1 LTIKFHN
8 LIILFFS
15 FAMANILIQ
24 EIEAVEENYQSTF
37 RSILQSD
44 TKTETVCDQ
53 LEKRIVHHDREI
65 ERICRDYQGFI
76 DSIRELLQ
84 VRTQTKNLNAEVI
97 HLNEALNEANQG
109 LIKKGFE
116 LLEAR
121 KVESNIACT
130 IETLSVC
137 MPVLDC
143 YSKLLKQVDDKRYYP
158 ALKTLEVLESEH
170 LPKVTNY
177 RFAAAIR
184 ENIPRLKEKIKSLE
198 DFREF
203 LENVRKFS
211 PRIGERA
218 LRHTKETQ
226 KRNLSTVIDEHSAK
240 ICEEYSIDDEDL
252 CAQDLI
258 DFSPIYRC
266 LHIYT
271 VLSDKETFAKY
282 YQKQRRDQAKLV
294 LQAPQAMH
302 DNLEAYKIYIYSIVG
317 FFVVEDHVMN
327 TTGGEIVTRSYL
339 EDLWTQSLG
348 KAINVLS
355 MSSSSCTDPNILLR
369 IKNLIM
375 LSITSLKYHGYTV
388 TLLFDFLLE
397 LRDHYNEVLLQR
409 WVIEFRDILDKCDF
423 LPLEATSQE
432 EYDSVL
438 DRFPFHSDQLEQ
450 QPFPKVFPFSRMVPE
465 VYQQAMEFMYA
476 CMKFSEELTLSPN
489 EVATMVRKAAN
500 LLLTRSFSGCLSLVF
515 KTPGSSLALQQV
527 IQIIID
533 TQYLEKAGPFLDEF
547 VCKMT
552 GTQSQQ
558 SAPSMAMFQVARTEA
573 EDQVSVKLCAKLDE
587 FFEELESYDWLL
599 AEPIGHASPFIT
611 DLIAFLQSTFQSFSF
626 ILPSVAQ
633 TACKRACDHI
643 ANSIYKLLLSEDV
656 KQVTVGAIQQ
666 ISLDLMQCELFAAS
680 DPVQGLKEGELSKYF
695 AEIRQLLDLLILEEW
710 STYLHDYGKSE
721 NRYSLV
727 APSTIVIILEKI
739 REAEKKTMF
748 AVLKKSE
755 RDKKKLHETVL
766 KQLKQL
772 AER

>member
-1 LTIKFHN
+1 
-8 LIILFFS
+8 
-15 FAMANILIQ
+15 MANILIQ

-37 RSILQSD
+37 RSILQND
-44 TKTETVCDQ
+44 TKLEDVCDQ
-53 LEKRIVHHDREI
+53 HASVLEKRIVHHDREI

-84 VRTQTKNLNAEVI
+84 VRTQTKNLNDEVI
-97 HLNEALNEANQG
+97 SLNEALNEANQG
-109 LIKKGFE
+109 LIKKGFD

-121 KVESNIACT
+121 KVESNIANT

-143 YSKLLKQVDDKRYYP
+143 YSKLLKQVSDKRYYP
-158 ALKTLEVLESEH
+158 ALKTLEVLENEH
-170 LPKVTNY
+170 LPKVSNY
-177 RFAAAIR
+177 RFATTMK
-184 ENIPRLKEKIKSLE
+184 ENIPKLKKEIKSLE
-198 DFREF
+198 DFCEF
-203 LENVRKFS
+203 LQKVRDYS
-211 PRIGERA
+211 PFIGERA

-226 KRNLSTVIDEHSAK
+226 KRSLKTVIDEHSAK

-271 VLSDKETFAKY
+271 VLDDKDYFAKY
-282 YQKQRRDQAKLV
+282 YQKQRRDQSKLV

-302 DNLEAYKIYIYSIVG
+302 DNLEAYKKYIYSIVG

-339 EDLWTQSLG
+339 EELWTSSLA

-375 LSITSLKYHGYTV
+375 LSITTLKYHGYTV
-388 TLLFDFLLE
+388 TQLFDFLLE

-409 WVIEFRDILDKCDF
+409 WVIEFREILENCDF
-423 LPLEATSQE
+423 LPLETNTPE
-432 EYDSVL
+432 EHESVL

-450 QPFPKVFPFSRMVPE
+450 QPFPKRFPFSKMVPE
-465 VYQQAMEFMYA
+465 VYQQAMEFMWA

-515 KTPGSSLALQQV
+515 KSPGSSLALQQV
-527 IQIIID
+527 IQIIVD

-552 GTQSQQ
+552 ATQSQQ
-558 SAPSMAMFQVARTEA
+558 QAPSMAMFQVARAEA

-599 AEPIGHASPFIT
+599 AEPIGHASQFIT
-611 DLIAFLQSTFQSFSF
+611 DLISFLQSTFQSFSF
-626 ILPSVAQ
+626 ILPNVAQ
-633 TACKRACDHI
+633 IACKKACEHI
-643 ANSIYKLLLSEDV
+643 ANSIYQLMLSEDV
-656 KQVTVGAIQQ
+656 KQITVGAVQQ

-680 DPVQGLKEGELSKYF
+680 DPVPGLKEGELSKYF

-710 STYLHDYGKSE
+710 STYLHDYGKTE

-727 APSTIVIILEKI
+727 SPSTIIVILEKI
-739 REAEKKTMF
+739 REAEKKNMF
-748 AVLKKSE
+748 TVLKKSE
-755 RDKKKLHETVL
+755 RDKKKLLETVL

>member
-1 LTIKFHN
+1 
-8 LIILFFS
+8 
-15 FAMANILIQ
+15 MANILIQ

-37 RSILQSD
+37 RSILQNDSKIED
-44 TKTETVCDQ
+44 VCEQHATV

-84 VRTQTKNLNAEVI
+84 VRTQTKNLNDEVI
-97 HLNEALNEANQG
+97 SLNEALGEANQG

-130 IETLSVC
+130 IETLSIC

-143 YSKLLKQVDDKRYYP
+143 YSKLLKQVNEKRYYP
-158 ALKTLEVLESEH
+158 ALKTLEVLENEH
-170 LPKVTNY
+170 LPKVSNY
-177 RFAAAIR
+177 RFATTMK
-184 ENIPRLKEKIKSLE
+184 ENIPKLKKEIKSLE
-198 DFREF
+198 DFCEF
-203 LENVRKFS
+203 LQKVRDYS
-211 PRIGERA
+211 PHIGERA

-226 KRNLSTVIDEHSAK
+226 KRSLKTVIDEHSAK

-252 CAQDLI
+252 CAQDMI

-271 VLSDKETFAKY
+271 VLDDKEYFAKY
-282 YQKQRRDQAKLV
+282 YQQQRRDQSKLV

-302 DNLEAYKIYIYSIVG
+302 DNLEAYKKYIYSIVG

-339 EDLWTQSLG
+339 EDLWTTSLG

-375 LSITSLKYHGYTV
+375 LSITTLKYHGYTV
-388 TLLFDFLLE
+388 TQLFDFLLE

-409 WVIEFRDILDKCDF
+409 WVIEFRDILDNCDF
-423 LPLEATSQE
+423 LPLETNTQE
-432 EYDSVL
+432 EYESVL
-438 DRFPFHSDQLEQ
+438 ERFPFHSEQLEQ
-450 QPFPKVFPFSRMVPE
+450 QEFPKRFPFSKMVPE

-515 KTPGSSLALQQV
+515 KSPGSSLALQQV

-547 VCKMT
+547 VYKMT

-558 SAPSMAMFQVARTEA
+558 QAPTMAMFQVARTEA

-611 DLIAFLQSTFQSFSF
+611 DLISFLRDTFQSFSF
-626 ILPSVAQ
+626 ILPNVAQ
-633 TACKRACDHI
+633 AACKKACEHI
-643 ANSIYKLLLSEDV
+643 ATSIHKLLLSDDV
-656 KQVTVGAIQQ
+656 KQITVGAIQQ

-680 DPVQGLKEGELSKYF
+680 DPVPGLKEGELSKYF
-695 AEIRQLLDLLILEEW
+695 SEIRQLLDLLILEEW
-710 STYLHDYGKSE
+710 STYLHDYGKTE

-727 APSTIVIILEKI
+727 APSTIIIILEKI
-739 REAEKKTMF
+739 REAEKKNMF
-748 AVLKKSE
+748 TVLKKSE
-755 RDKKKLHETVL
+755 RDKKKLIETVL

>member
-1 LTIKFHN
+1 
-8 LIILFFS
+8 
-15 FAMANILIQ
+15 MANNILIQ

-37 RSILQSD
+37 RSILQNSD
-44 TKTETVCDQ
+44 SKIEEVCEQ
-53 LEKRIVHHDREI
+53 HSAVLEKRIIHHDREI

-84 VRTQTKNLNAEVI
+84 VRAQTNNLNKEVI
-97 HLNEALNEANQG
+97 SLNKALNEANQG
-109 LIKKGFE
+109 LIKKGYE

-121 KVESNIACT
+121 KVESNIAST

-137 MPVLDC
+137 MPVLEC
-143 YSKLLKQVDDKRYYP
+143 YSKLLKQVSEKRYYP
-158 ALKTLEVLESEH
+158 ALKTLEILESEH
-170 LPKVTNY
+170 LPKVSNY
-177 RFAAAIR
+177 RFASAIN
-184 ENIPRLKEKIKSLE
+184 ENIPRLKKEIKSLD
-198 DFREF
+198 DFCEF
-203 LENVRKFS
+203 LEKVRDYS
-211 PRIGERA
+211 HNIGERA

-226 KRNLSTVIDEHSAK
+226 KRSLKSVIEEHSTK
-240 ICEEYSIDDEDL
+240 ISEEYSIDDDEL
-252 CAQDLI
+252 SAQEMI

-271 VLSDKETFAKY
+271 VLDDKEYFAKY

-294 LQAPQAMH
+294 LQTPQAMH
-302 DNLEAYKIYIYSIVG
+302 DNLDAYKKYIYSIVG

-327 TTGGEIVTRSYL
+327 TTGHEIVTRSYL
-339 EDLWTQSLG
+339 EDLWNSSLQ

-355 MSSSSCTDPNILLR
+355 NCSSSCTEPNILLR

-375 LSITSLKYHGYTV
+375 LSITTLKYHGYTV
-388 TLLFDFLLE
+388 TQLFDFLLE

-409 WVIEFRDILDKCDF
+409 WVIEFRDILNKCDF
-423 LPLEATSQE
+423 LPLETNTIE
-432 EYDSVL
+432 EYESVL
-438 DRFPFHSDQLEQ
+438 ERFPFHSEQLEQ
-450 QPFPKVFPFSRMVPE
+450 QPFPKRFPFSRMVPE

-552 GTQSQQ
+552 GTQNQQ
-558 SAPSMAMFQVARTEA
+558 STSSMAMFQVARAEA
-573 EDQVSVKLCAKLDE
+573 EQQVSTKLCAKLDE

-599 AEPIGHASPFIT
+599 AEPIGHASQFIT
-611 DLIAFLQSTFQSFSF
+611 DLISFLQSTFQSFSF
-626 ILPSVAQ
+626 ILPNVALM
-633 TACKRACDHI
+633 ACKKACEHI
-643 ANSIYKLLLSEDV
+643 ANSIYKLLLSDDV
-656 KQVTVGAIQQ
+656 KQITVGAIHQ

-680 DPVQGLKEGELSKYF
+680 DPVPGLKENELSKYF

-710 STYLHDYGKSE
+710 SVYLHDYGKTE

-727 APSTIVIILEKI
+727 EPSTIIIVLEKI
-739 REAEKKTMF
+739 REAEKKNMF
-748 AVLKKSE
+748 TVLKKSE
-755 RDKKKLHETVL
+755 RDKKKLLETVL

-772 AER
+772 SER

>member
-1 LTIKFHN
+1 
-8 LIILFFS
+8 
-15 FAMANILIQ
+15 MANILIQ

-37 RSILQSD
+37 RSILQND
-44 TKTETVCDQ
+44 TKLEDVCDQ
-53 LEKRIVHHDREI
+53 HATVLEKRIVHHDREI

-84 VRTQTKNLNAEVI
+84 VRTQTKNLNDEVI
-97 HLNEALNEANQG
+97 SLNEALNEANQG
-109 LIKKGFE
+109 LIKKGFD

-130 IETLSVC
+130 IDTLSIC

-143 YSKLLKQVDDKRYYP
+143 YSKLLKQVNEKRYYP
-158 ALKTLEVLESEH
+158 ALKTLEVLENEH
-170 LPKVTNY
+170 LPKVSNY
-177 RFAAAIR
+177 RFATTMK
-184 ENIPRLKEKIKSLE
+184 ENIPKLKKEIKSLE
-198 DFREF
+198 DFCEF
-203 LENVRKFS
+203 LQKVRDYS
-211 PRIGERA
+211 PFIGERA

-226 KRNLSTVIDEHSAK
+226 KRSLKTVIEEHSAK
-240 ICEEYSIDDEDL
+240 ICEEYSIDDDDL
-252 CAQDLI
+252 CAQDMI

-271 VLSDKETFAKY
+271 VLDDKDYFAKY
-282 YQKQRRDQAKLV
+282 YQKQRRDQSKLV

-302 DNLEAYKIYIYSIVG
+302 DNLEAYKKYIYSIVG

-339 EDLWTQSLG
+339 EDLWTSSLG

-375 LSITSLKYHGYTV
+375 LSITTLKYHGYTV
-388 TLLFDFLLE
+388 TQLFDFLLE

-409 WVIEFRDILDKCDF
+409 WVIEFREILENCDF
-423 LPLEATSQE
+423 LPLETNTAE
-432 EYDSVL
+432 EHEGVL
-438 DRFPFHSDQLEQ
+438 ERFPFHSDQLEQ
-450 QPFPKVFPFSRMVPE
+450 QPFPKRFPFSKMVPE

-515 KTPGSSLALQQV
+515 KSPGSSLALQQV

-558 SAPSMAMFQVARTEA
+558 QAPSMAMFQVARAEA

-599 AEPIGHASPFIT
+599 TEPIGHASQFIT
-611 DLIAFLQSTFQSFSF
+611 DLISFLQSTFQSFSF
-626 ILPSVAQ
+626 ILPNVAQ
-633 TACKRACDHI
+633 MACKKACEHI
-643 ANSIYKLLLSEDV
+643 ANSIYKLMLSEDV
-656 KQVTVGAIQQ
+656 KQITAGAIQQ

-680 DPVQGLKEGELSKYF
+680 DPVPGLKEGELSKYF
-695 AEIRQLLDLLILEEW
+695 TEIRQLLDLLILEEW
-710 STYLHDYGKSE
+710 STYLHDYGKTE

-727 APSTIVIILEKI
+727 APSTIIIILEKI
-739 REAEKKTMF
+739 REAEKKNMF
-748 AVLKKSE
+748 TVLKKSE
-755 RDKKKLHETVL
+755 RDKKKLLETVL

>member
-1 LTIKFHN
+1 M
-8 LIILFFS
+8 S
-15 FAMANILIQ
+15 MSNILIQ

-37 RSILQSD
+37 RSILQNDSKLED
-44 TKTETVCDQ
+44 VCEEHATV

-84 VRTQTKNLNAEVI
+84 VRTQTKNLNDEVI
-97 HLNEALNEANQG
+97 SLNGALNEANQG

-143 YSKLLKQVDDKRYYP
+143 YSKLLKQVNEKRYYP
-158 ALKTLEVLESEH
+158 ALKTLEVLENEH
-170 LPKVTNY
+170 LPKVFNY
-177 RFAAAIR
+177 RFATTIK
-184 ENIPRLKEKIKSLE
+184 ENIPKLKKEIKSLE
-198 DFREF
+198 DFCEF
-203 LENVRKFS
+203 LQKVRDYS
-211 PRIGERA
+211 PHIGERA

-226 KRNLSTVIDEHSAK
+226 KRSLATVIEEHSAK
-240 ICEEYSIDDEDL
+240 ICEEYSIDDDDL
-252 CAQDLI
+252 CAQDMI

-271 VLSDKETFAKY
+271 VLNDKEYFAKY
-282 YQKQRRDQAKLV
+282 YQQQRRDQSKLV

-302 DNLEAYKIYIYSIVG
+302 DNLEAYKKYIYSIVG

-327 TTGGEIVTRSYL
+327 TTGGEIVTRNYL
-339 EDLWTQSLG
+339 EDLWTSSLA

-375 LSITSLKYHGYTV
+375 LSITTLKYHGYTV
-388 TLLFDFLLE
+388 TQLFDFLLE

-409 WVIEFRDILDKCDF
+409 WVIEFRDILDNCDF
-423 LPLEATSQE
+423 LPLETNTLE
-432 EYDSVL
+432 EYESVL
-438 DRFPFHSDQLEQ
+438 ERFPFHSEILEQ
-450 QPFPKVFPFSRMVPE
+450 QPFPKRFPFSKMVPE

-515 KTPGSSLALQQV
+515 KSPGSSLALQQI

-533 TQYLEKAGPFLDEF
+533 TQYLEKAGPFLEEF

-552 GTQSQQ
+552 STQSQQ
-558 SAPSMAMFQVARTEA
+558 QAPSMAMFQVARAEA

-599 AEPIGHASPFIT
+599 ADPIGHASPFIT
-611 DLIAFLQSTFQSFSF
+611 DLISFLQSTFQSFSSM
-626 ILPSVAQ
+626 LPNVAQ
-633 TACKRACDHI
+633 AACKKACEHI
-643 ANSIYKLLLSEDV
+643 ANSIHKLLLSDDV
-656 KQVTVGAIQQ
+656 KQITVGAIQQ

-680 DPVQGLKEGELSKYF
+680 DPVPGLKEGELSKYF
-695 AEIRQLLDLLILEEW
+695 SEIRQLLDLLILEEW
-710 STYLHDYGKSE
+710 STYLHDYGKNE

-727 APSTIVIILEKI
+727 APSTIIIILEKI
-739 REAEKKTMF
+739 REAEKKNMF
-748 AVLKKSE
+748 TVLKKSE
-755 RDKKKLHETVL
+755 RDKKKLLETVL

>member
-1 LTIKFHN
+1 
-8 LIILFFS
+8 
-15 FAMANILIQ
+15 MANILIQ

-37 RSILQSD
+37 RSILQNDSKLED
-44 TKTETVCDQ
+44 VCDQ
-53 LEKRIVHHDREI
+53 HATVLEKRIVHHDREI

-84 VRTQTKNLNAEVI
+84 VRTQTKNLNDEVI
-97 HLNEALNEANQG
+97 SLNEALNEANQG
-109 LIKKGFE
+109 LIKKGFD

-130 IETLSVC
+130 IENLSVC

-143 YSKLLKQVDDKRYYP
+143 YSKLLKQVNEKRYYP
-158 ALKTLEVLESEH
+158 ALKTLEVLENEH
-170 LPKVTNY
+170 LPKVSNY
-177 RFAAAIR
+177 RFATTMK
-184 ENIPRLKEKIKSLE
+184 ENIPKLKKEIKSLE
-198 DFREF
+198 DFCEF
-203 LENVRKFS
+203 LQKVRDYS
-211 PRIGERA
+211 PFIGERA

-226 KRNLSTVIDEHSAK
+226 KRSLNTVIDEHSAK
-240 ICEEYSIDDEDL
+240 ICEEYSIDDDDL
-252 CAQDLI
+252 CAQDMI

-271 VLSDKETFAKY
+271 VLDDKDYFAKY
-282 YQKQRRDQAKLV
+282 YQQQRRDQSKLV

-302 DNLEAYKIYIYSIVG
+302 DNLEAYKKYIYSIVG

-339 EDLWTQSLG
+339 EDLWTLSLG

-375 LSITSLKYHGYTV
+375 LSITTLKYHGYTV
-388 TLLFDFLLE
+388 TALFDFLLE

-409 WVIEFRDILDKCDF
+409 WVIEFRDILDNCDF
-423 LPLEATSQE
+423 LPLETNTAE
-432 EYDSVL
+432 EYESVL
-438 DRFPFHSDQLEQ
+438 DRFPFHSEQLEQ
-450 QPFPKVFPFSRMVPE
+450 QPFPKRFPFSKMVPE

-515 KTPGSSLALQQV
+515 KSPGSSLALQQV

-558 SAPSMAMFQVARTEA
+558 QAPSMAMFQVARAEA

-599 AEPIGHASPFIT
+599 SEPIGHASQFIT
-611 DLIAFLQSTFQSFSF
+611 DLISFLQSTFQSFSF
-626 ILPSVAQ
+626 ILPNVAQ
-633 TACKRACDHI
+633 VACKKACEHI
-643 ANSIYKLLLSEDV
+643 AGSIHKLLLSDDV
-656 KQVTVGAIQQ
+656 KQITVGAIQQ

-680 DPVQGLKEGELSKYF
+680 DPVPGLKEGELSKYF
-695 AEIRQLLDLLILEEW
+695 SEIRQLLDLLILEEW
-710 STYLHDYGKSE
+710 STYLHDYGKTE

-727 APSTIVIILEKI
+727 APSTIIIILEKI
-739 REAEKKTMF
+739 REAEKKNMF
-748 AVLKKSE
+748 TVLKKSE
-755 RDKKKLHETVL
+755 RDKKKLLETVL

>member
-1 LTIKFHN
+1 
-8 LIILFFS
+8 
-15 FAMANILIQ
+15 
-24 EIEAVEENYQSTF
+24 
-37 RSILQSD
+37 
-44 TKTETVCDQ
+44 
-53 LEKRIVHHDREI
+53 
-65 ERICRDYQGFI
+65 
-76 DSIRELLQ
+76 
-84 VRTQTKNLNAEVI
+84 
-97 HLNEALNEANQG
+97 
-109 LIKKGFE
+109 
-116 LLEAR
+116 
-121 KVESNIACT
+121 
-130 IETLSVC
+130 

-143 YSKLLKQVDDKRYYP
+143 YSKLLKQVNEKRYYP
-158 ALKTLEVLESEH
+158 ALKTLEVLENEH
-170 LPKVTNY
+170 LPKVSNY
-177 RFAAAIR
+177 RFACTMK
-184 ENIPRLKEKIKSLE
+184 ENIPKLKKEIKSLE
-198 DFREF
+198 DFCEF
-203 LENVRKFS
+203 LQKVRDYS
-211 PRIGERA
+211 PHIGERA

-226 KRNLSTVIDEHSAK
+226 KRSLATVIEEHSAK
-240 ICEEYSIDDEDL
+240 ICEEYSIDDDDL
-252 CAQDLI
+252 CAQDMI

-271 VLSDKETFAKY
+271 VLDDKDYFAKY
-282 YQKQRRDQAKLV
+282 YQQQRRDQSKLV

-302 DNLEAYKIYIYSIVG
+302 DNLEAYKKYIYSIVG

-327 TTGGEIVTRSYL
+327 TTGGEIVTRNYL
-339 EDLWTQSLG
+339 EDLWTSSLG

-375 LSITSLKYHGYTV
+375 LSITTLKYHGYTV
-388 TLLFDFLLE
+388 TQLFDFLLE

-409 WVIEFRDILDKCDF
+409 WVIEFRDILDNCDF
-423 LPLEATSQE
+423 LPLETNTQE
-432 EYDSVL
+432 EYEGVL
-438 DRFPFHSDQLEQ
+438 DRFPFHSEQLEQ
-450 QPFPKVFPFSRMVPE
+450 QPFPKRFPFSKMVPE

-515 KTPGSSLALQQV
+515 KSPGSSLALQQV
-527 IQIIID
+527 IQIIVD

-558 SAPSMAMFQVARTEA
+558 QAPSMAMFQVARAEA
-573 EDQVSVKLCAKLDE
+573 EDQVSVKLCAKLNE

-611 DLIAFLQSTFQSFSF
+611 DLISFLQSTFQSFSF
-626 ILPSVAQ
+626 ILPNVAQ
-633 TACKRACDHI
+633 AACKKACEHI
-643 ANSIYKLLLSEDV
+643 ATSIHKLLLSDDI
-656 KQVTVGAIQQ
+656 KQITVGAIQQ
-666 ISLDLMQCELFAAS
+666 ISLDLMQCEFFAAS
-680 DPVQGLKEGELSKYF
+680 DPVPGLKEGELSKYF

-727 APSTIVIILEKI
+727 APATIIIILEKI
-739 REAEKKTMF
+739 REAEKKNMF
-748 AVLKKSE
+748 TVLKKSE
-755 RDKKKLHETVL
+755 RDKKKLLETVL

>member
-1 LTIKFHN
+1 MFAVNILRFLRNESSITIVKLN
-8 LIILFFS
+8 VSYNITNCLCQIILS
-15 FAMANILIQ
+15 YCKL
-24 EIEAVEENYQSTF
+24 
-37 RSILQSD
+37 LG
-44 TKTETVCDQ
+44 
-53 LEKRIVHHDREI
+53 
-65 ERICRDYQGFI
+65 ICRDYQGFI

-84 VRTQTKNLNAEVI
+84 VRTQTKNLNDEVI
-97 HLNEALNEANQG
+97 GLNEALNEANQG
-109 LIKKGFE
+109 LIKKGFD

-143 YSKLLKQVDDKRYYP
+143 YSKLLKQVNEKRYYP
-158 ALKTLEVLESEH
+158 ALKTLEVLENEH
-170 LPKVTNY
+170 LPKVSNY
-177 RFAAAIR
+177 RFATTMK
-184 ENIPRLKEKIKSLE
+184 ENIPKLKKEIKSLE
-198 DFREF
+198 DFCEF
-203 LENVRKFS
+203 LQKVRDYS
-211 PRIGERA
+211 PFIGERA

-226 KRNLSTVIDEHSAK
+226 KRNLSTVIEEHSAK
-240 ICEEYSIDDEDL
+240 ILEEYSIDEEEDL
-252 CAQDLI
+252 CAQDMI

-271 VLSDKETFAKY
+271 VLDDKDYFAKY
-282 YQKQRRDQAKLV
+282 YQKQRKDQSKLV

-302 DNLEAYKIYIYSIVG
+302 DNLEAYKKYIYSIVG

-339 EDLWTQSLG
+339 EDLWQSSLT

-375 LSITSLKYHGYTV
+375 LSITTLRYHGYTV
-388 TLLFDFLLE
+388 TQLFDFLLE

-409 WVIEFRDILDKCDF
+409 WVIEFRDILDNCDF
-423 LPLEATSQE
+423 LPLETNSQE

-438 DRFPFHSDQLEQ
+438 DRFPFHSEQLEQ
-450 QPFPKVFPFSRMVPE
+450 EPFPKRFPFSKMVPE

-500 LLLTRSFSGCLSLVF
+500 LLLSRSFSGCLSLVF
-515 KTPGSSLALQQV
+515 KSPGSSLALQQV
-527 IQIIID
+527 VQIIVD

-547 VCKMT
+547 VSKMT

-558 SAPSMAMFQVARTEA
+558 QAPTMAMFQVARAEA

-599 AEPIGHASPFIT
+599 AEPIGHASQFIT
-611 DLIAFLQSTFQSFSF
+611 DLISFLQSTFQSFSF
-626 ILPSVAQ
+626 ILPNVAQ
-633 TACKRACDHI
+633 VACKKACEHI
-643 ANSIYKLLLSEDV
+643 ANSIYKLVLSDDV
-656 KQVTVGAIQQ
+656 KQITVGAIQQ

-680 DPVQGLKEGELSKYF
+680 DPVPGLKEGELSKYF
-695 AEIRQLLDLLILEEW
+695 SEIRQLLDLLILEEW
-710 STYLHDYGKSE
+710 STYLHDYGKTE

-727 APSTIVIILEKI
+727 APSTIIIILEKI
-739 REAEKKTMF
+739 REAEKKNMF
-748 AVLKKSE
+748 TVLKKSE
-755 RDKKKLHETVL
+755 RDKKKLLETVL